1 MRIQRMYLNG
11 FGIHRDRTFDLDMDA
26 QATVFYGR
34 NEAGKST
41 LMGFVR
47 SMLFGFPRRSNKLER
62 YEPLSGGVHGGA
74 LTIMDVI
81 GR

>member
-1 MRIQRMYLNG
+1 MYVNG
-11 FGIHRDRTFDLDMDA
+11 FGIHRDRSFELEVDA
-26 QATVFYGR
+26 QAIVFFGH

-47 SMLFGFPRRSNKLER
+47 SMLFGFPKRNNKHER

-74 LTIMDVI
+74 ITIVRRN
-81 GR
+81 GYRNSN